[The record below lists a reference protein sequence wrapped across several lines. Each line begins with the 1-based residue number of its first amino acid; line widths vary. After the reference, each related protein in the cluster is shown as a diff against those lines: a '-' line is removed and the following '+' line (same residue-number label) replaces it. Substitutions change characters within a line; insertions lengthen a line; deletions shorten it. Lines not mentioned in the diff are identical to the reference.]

1 MLIITF
7 RPFIQ
12 KGRGQKREIDAL
24 SHRNHTSGEGPG
36 ASVLGEEIHKY
47 AVIMDRIQG
56 FINPLYKKK

>member
-1 MLIITF
+1 M
-7 RPFIQ
+7 
-12 KGRGQKREIDAL
+12 DAL

-56 FINPLYKKK
+56 FISPLYKKK